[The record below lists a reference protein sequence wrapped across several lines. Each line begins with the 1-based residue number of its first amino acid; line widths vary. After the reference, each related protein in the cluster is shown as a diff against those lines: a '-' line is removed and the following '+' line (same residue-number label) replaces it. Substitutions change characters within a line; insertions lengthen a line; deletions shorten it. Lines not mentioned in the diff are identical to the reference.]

1 MFLYQSDWWQAF
13 FDGPPC
19 PILSS
24 SCSIDTVIIMMMV
37 KRLINDDFLPKNE
50 ELLSMLSVLAKGKS
64 GTDRHISEYDI
75 RKFSNFSQKRNL
87 SN

>member
-1 MFLYQSDWWQAF
+1 MASF

-24 SCSIDTVIIMMMV
+24 SCSNDTVIIMMMV

-64 GTDRHISEYDI
+64 GTDRHIYLNMILENSAISLKKET
-75 RKFSNFSQKRNL
+75 
-87 SN
+87 